1 MFLELVWRPN
11 QEVLVVQL
19 IGWRR
24 VIMVIPL
31 RPAIA
36 GAVGSGA
43 TRGRVAAAACITIAV
58 QVSARSPAAILFA
71 R

>member
-1 MFLELVWRPN
+1 MFLE
-11 QEVLVVQL
+11 QELQQSQMVVVKI
-19 IGWRR
+19 IGWHRD
-24 VIMVIPL
+24 IMIIPL